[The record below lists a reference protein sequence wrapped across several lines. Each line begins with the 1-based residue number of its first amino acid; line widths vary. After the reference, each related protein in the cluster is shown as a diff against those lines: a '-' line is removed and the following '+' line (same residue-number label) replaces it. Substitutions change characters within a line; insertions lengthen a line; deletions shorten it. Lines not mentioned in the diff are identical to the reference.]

1 MKKTTTHDMLV
12 ANPICISTIGNATDD
27 RPNKPQLV
35 LVKGLVMQVGH
46 THMVVSQ
53 YGHVGWVEGV
63 S

>member
-1 MKKTTTHDMLV
+1 MLV